1 MTLSSFCGPHLNEGA
16 ERGRLLL
23 NHLFICLLEI
33 ANSPLKSACCCTAK
47 HQSELKF
54 SLRTLQVHLYNQAQ
68 KGTKVHSIHLP
79 DYCSLL
85 TRTQAEIPFICSFP
99 SQFDDNSFLKLLAQ
113 DKNSKVKSTSKV
125 HVYGKEDRIYGI
137 CEPFTFSAHCD
148 LHFFPSSQ
156 TRRIVKFWDSQEHCY
171 KNCALPL
178 EQFS

>member
-85 TRTQAEIPFICSFP
+85 TRTRAEIPFICSFP

-113 DKNSKVKSTSKV
+113 DKNSKVKSTSNHMFMEKKIEFMV
-125 HVYGKEDRIYGI
+125 FVSHSHLVPIAI
-137 CEPFTFSAHCD
+137 CI
-148 LHFFPSSQ
+148 FFPLV
-156 TRRIVKFWDSQEHCY
+156 RPDG
-171 KNCALPL
+171 L
-178 EQFS
+178 